1 MISSMTAF
9 ARRELQTSW
18 GSLVW
23 EIRSV
28 NHRYLEL
35 QFRLPE
41 NLRDLEP
48 LLREQLRNGLKRGK
62 VESNLYFRSSSEDGG
77 GLNLNRDLIANL
89 QGALQDIASLVPGAA
104 PANPLEILRWPG
116 VLEAAELDVDHIKAS
131 AMTLYSEALVQL
143 TEMRGQEGSAL
154 GKLIEQRLTAIE
166 KITAEFRGKLP
177 TIMAQYETR
186 FRARL
191 EQTKIEFEPG
201 RLEQELVVSLQKADV
216 DEELDR
222 LETHIGE
229 VKRTLA
235 SGGAIGRRLDFLMQ
249 ELNREANTLSS
260 KAIDT
265 DATQAAVE
273 LKVLIEQMREQ
284 IQNIE

>member
-9 ARRELQTSW
+9 ARREQQSDE
-18 GSLVW
+18 GSIVW

-48 LLREQLRNGLKRGK
+48 TLREKLRGSLKRGK
-62 VESNLYFRSSSEDGG
+62 VEVSLYFRPQGEDTS
-77 GLNLNRDLIANL
+77 GLKLNHSLLSNLKAAVTELNTIVPD
-89 QGALQDIASLVPGAA
+89 ASA
-104 PANPLEILRWPG
+104 PNPLELLRWPG
-116 VLEAAELDVDHIKAS
+116 VLESTELDFDQVKKTALAS
-131 AMTLYSEALVQL
+131 FAEALEQL
-143 TEMRGQEGSAL
+143 VAMRQTEGSAL
-154 GKLIEQRLTAIE
+154 AALIQQRLDSIAD
-166 KITAEFRGKLP
+166 ITQQFREKLP
-177 TIMAQYETR
+177 QIMAQYEQR
-186 FRARL
+186 FRDRL
-191 EQTKIEFEPG
+191 ADIQTELEPG
-201 RLEQELVVSLQKADV
+201 RLEQELVMMLQKADV

-222 LETHIGE
+222 LTTHIGE
-229 VKRTLA
+229 VRNNLKSSA
-235 SGGAIGRRLDFLMQ
+235 AIGRRLDFLMQ

-260 KAIDT
+260 KAIDS

>member
-77 GLNLNRDLIANL
+77 GLNLNRDLITNL
-89 QGALQDIASLVPGAA
+89 QGALQDIASLVPDAA

-116 VLEAAELDVDHIKAS
+116 VLEAAELDVDDIKAS
-131 AMTLYSEALVQL
+131 AMTLYSEALAQL
-143 TEMRGQEGSAL
+143 TEMRGQEGGAL

-166 KITAEFRGKLP
+166 QITADFRSKLP

-186 FRARL
+186 FRAKL

>member
-9 ARRELQTSW
+9 ARCELQAGW

-48 LLREQLRNGLKRGK
+48 LLREQLRKGLKRGK
-62 VESNLYFRSSSEDGG
+62 IECSLYFRNGGEDSVGFS
-77 GLNLNRDLIANL
+77 LNQELVTNL
-89 QGALQDIASLVPGAA
+89 QQALHNVAAQIPGVA
-104 PANPLEILRWPG
+104 PANALEILRWPG
-116 VLEAAELDVDHIKAS
+116 ILETAELDYDNIKAS
-131 AMTLYSEALVQL
+131 ALTLFGEALDQL
-143 TEMRGQEGSAL
+143 TRMRSQEGKSL
-154 GKLIEQRLTAIE
+154 GTLIQQRLGAVQQ
-166 KITAEFRGKLP
+166 ITSDFRGKLP
-177 TIMAQYETR
+177 AILAQHEAR
-186 FRARL
+186 FRSKL
-191 EQTKIEFEPG
+191 EETKIEFEPG
-201 RLEQELVVSLQKADV
+201 RLEQELVLALQKADV

-222 LETHIGE
+222 LETHVGE
-229 VKRTLA
+229 VTRTLA
-235 SGGAIGRRLDFLMQ
+235 SGTAIGRRLDFLMQ